1 MKRPHLHYFS
11 QNPKIFSQA
20 SKCNNVIIVPTAPS
34 TSVGSFSFARRMP
47 TAQMKPWTLQTPPDQ
62 KLTVAITVIISVLT
76 CYFSFNYIHG
86 VSKKWLI
93 EFWMMSNI
101 FPQIKA
107 GFSKRLNSRFSKK
120 KGRYCTSSKVL
131 LVFFCICASSIP
143 TVFFSNTTQFA
154 ILHTL
159 HWTLVQWSLL
169 FWKILSSLTMPVHVQ
184 ISIRIHFSIMHS
196 ISTYHTP
203 HLRKAKLTSIE
214 KVGTFHQ
221 RLAHAALPTRGW
233 Y

>member
-1 MKRPHLHYFS
+1 
-11 QNPKIFSQA
+11 
-20 SKCNNVIIVPTAPS
+20 
-34 TSVGSFSFARRMP
+34 
-47 TAQMKPWTLQTPPDQ
+47 MKPWTLRTPPDK
-62 KLTVAITVIISVLT
+62 KLTVVITVIISVLT

-131 LVFFCICASSIP
+131 LVFFCICASSI
-143 TVFFSNTTQFA
+143 TTIFFSNTTQFA

-159 HWTLVQWSLL
+159 HWTLKNDYLYTSYLVQLSLL
-169 FWKILSSLTMPVHVQ
+169 FWKILSSLTMPVQFQ
-184 ISIRIHFSIMHS
+184 ISIRVHFSIMHS

-203 HLRKAKLTSIE
+203 HLRKAKPPSMKKL
-214 KVGTFHQ
+214 VHF
-221 RLAHAALPTRGW
+221 TRG
-233 Y
+233 